1 MSISSIALLPIR
13 QAPHCG
19 GTGIEGLVNPM
30 EGIESV
36 GLFDTV
42 GRRVI
47 TLVTVETCG
56 NDIVTVGYRLDVEAG
71 LPSAN
76 RYVKVLS
83 ALTAARG
90 VRRRRWNVRH

>member
-1 MSISSIALLPIR
+1 MSISSTALLPIR

-42 GRRVI
+42 GRRVT

-56 NDIVTVGYRLDVEAG
+56 NVIVTVGYKLEVEAG
-71 LPSAN
+71 LPSAD
-76 RYVKVLS
+76 RWAEGLS

-90 VRRRRWNVRH
+90 VRRRR